1 MDETAMKK
9 SVAAFL
15 LFLIVS
21 LPRGAEAQGLGVGV
35 RAGFQGF
42 GGEAALELRRNLVL
56 RGGFGVFPIDFTGD
70 YNDVSYTVTPPSG
83 IGTLGI
89 DIYPGGR
96 GFRLMGGLM
105 TRRGNVELRSG
116 DLSEGSPVQIGDGE
130 YNQPGFITGVLK
142 CKATAPF
149 VGIGFGRHT
158 APGLGMFLDF
168 GVAFVGDPDV
178 RLDASGPIRDAP
190 NFLENLRKEERSIE
204 DAGGSFLGYWP
215 VFSVGIKL
223 GIG

>member
-1 MDETAMKK
+1 MKK
-9 SVAAFL
+9 FSAVGLLALLLAFPQG
-15 LFLIVS
+15 VQ
-21 LPRGAEAQGLGVGV
+21 AQGLGIGV

-42 GGEAALELRRNLVL
+42 GGEAAMELRKDVVL
-56 RGGFGVFPIDFTGD
+56 RGGFGVFPIDFTGE
-70 YNDVSYTVTPPSG
+70 YSGVSYTVTPPSS

-89 DIYPGGR
+89 DYYPGGR

-105 TRRGNVELRSG
+105 TRNGNVEIESG
-116 DLSEGSPVQIGDGE
+116 DLAEGSPVEIGDRE
-130 YNQPGFITGVLK
+130 YSEPGFITGVLK
-142 CKATAPF
+142 TKSTAPF

-178 RLDASGPIRDAP
+178 KLDASGPIRDAP
-190 NFLENLRKEERSIE
+190 DFLENLRKEELEIE
-204 DAGGSFLGYWP
+204 DSGGSFLKYWP

-223 GIG
+223 AIG